1 MANKKI
7 LLYGI
12 GSLQNRGCEALVN
25 STIAQFDSTD
35 EIIAA
40 TFDYENDKDMYKDRI
55 KKFVNHHKHDEEKF
69 SEDEKTEFKKLQQQ
83 KFDSNNYET
92 FYQRDVIKEMKNSD
106 YVIHIGGDNY
116 CYGVNEWIYSINTN
130 AKKYNKKTILWGA
143 SLYDEINDIDLIND
157 LRKYDLLMLREKISY
172 NAIKKYI
179 PEEKLMLIPD
189 PAFSLKPQKVT
200 LDKWYKARN
209 VIGLN
214 LSPLTIK
221 TEKNY
226 KDIISLI
233 DYILKNTDYSISL
246 IPHVTVNEVN
256 DLNVLR
262 RIKEDYKDDDRIFLE
277 EKDYN
282 CQQLK
287 YIISKCDLIIAA
299 RTHASI
305 AAYSSCVPTL
315 VIGYSVKS
323 RGIAEDLFGNYK
335 DYVLPTDELTKD
347 NLIKYFNY
355 IDNNKDN
362 IKEMLEKKA
371 KKLSLNAKNIYINMQ
386 KKLEELDRK
395 KFVIMKNVLVVVHVK
410 IFVHKVQLKWLQ
422 IMKAFY
428 ILK

>member
-1 MANKKI
+1 
-7 LLYGI
+7 
-12 GSLQNRGCEALVN
+12 
-25 STIAQFDSTD
+25 
-35 EIIAA
+35 
-40 TFDYENDKDMYKDRI
+40 
-55 KKFVNHHKHDEEKF
+55 
-69 SEDEKTEFKKLQQQ
+69 
-83 KFDSNNYET
+83 
-92 FYQRDVIKEMKNSD
+92 
-106 YVIHIGGDNY
+106 
-116 CYGVNEWIYSINTN
+116 
-130 AKKYNKKTILWGA
+130 
-143 SLYDEINDIDLIND
+143 
-157 LRKYDLLMLREKISY
+157 
-172 NAIKKYI
+172 
-179 PEEKLMLIPD
+179 MLIPD

-395 KFVIMKNVLVVVHVK
+395 KICDYEKCIGCGACKN
-410 IFVHKVQLKWLQ
+410 ICSQGA
-422 IMKAFY
+422 I
-428 ILK
+428 